1 MRRIMYV
8 MHAAVASM
16 VASDMVGRSASD
28 TVDEMSF
35 QIIVRVLERSVD
47 SFVVDA

>member
-1 MRRIMYV
+1 

-28 TVDEMSF
+28 TVEMSF
-35 QIIVRVLERSVD
+35 QIIIRVFERRVD
-47 SFVVDA
+47 SFVIDACSITG